1 MAYAPVFANC
11 FFVAWASRAEAL
23 AASWRPALRAAA

>member
-1 MAYAPVFANC
+1 MACAPVFANR

-23 AASWRPALRAAA
+23 AAS